1 MSLESWADLGMLDR
15 EMAVYRKLSEICR
28 EVNMITYG
36 EKRDRE
42 IGSDFPGINILTAR
56 WLDNPNKVARRLL
69 LKYFPKIYRTDILKT
84 NQILGSEIPVWLKKK
99 LGKKL
104 VVRCGYLFSY
114 MTRKQTDDE
123 NVIDA
128 AVTLE
133 KNAFES
139 ADIGIVTTS
148 WQRDLVVDNYNVD
161 PDKIRVI
168 PNYVVTD
175 VFSPDPSARKHF
187 DLVFVGR
194 PDEQKNIGGLLEA
207 LKYLKREK
215 RGVSLLMVGSCCDDK
230 AIRERVERDG
240 LDVTFMGNVPNFQ
253 LPELLNQGR
262 VFILP
267 SFYEGHPKVLLEAMS
282 CGLACIGSDVDGIGL
297 DIDNGKTGYL
307 CKTDP
312 ESIASAISAVLADI
326 PLRKA
331 LGESARDYVMANYS
345 LEKVLELETG
355 VLKEVLTR

>member
-1 MSLESWADLGMLDR
+1 MSLESWADMGMLDR

-56 WLDNPNKVARRLL
+56 WLDNPNRVARRLL

-123 NVIDA
+123 NVIEA

-133 KNAFES
+133 KNAFEN
-139 ADIGIVTTS
+139 ADMGIVTTS

-175 VFSPDPSARKHF
+175 VFSPDPSAEKKF

-194 PDEQKNIGGLLEA
+194 PDEQKNIAGLLEA
-207 LKYLKREK
+207 LKRLKREK
-215 RGVSLLMVGSCCDDK
+215 REVSLLMVGSCCDDK

-240 LDVTFMGNVPNFQ
+240 LNVTFMGSVPNFK
-253 LPELLNQGR
+253 LPVFLNQGR

-267 SFYEGHPKVLLEAMS
+267 SYYEGHPKVLLEAMS
-282 CGLACIGSDVDGIGL
+282 CGLACIGSDVDGIRL
-297 DIDNGKTGYL
+297 DIDHGKTGYL
-307 CKTDP
+307 CYTDS
-312 ESIASAISAVLADI
+312 ESIALAISAVLADM

-345 LEKVLELETG
+345 LEKVLALETG
-355 VLKEVLTR
+355 VLKEVLNR